1 MISRA
6 VRLIL
11 LTGLLLLALF
21 QAGAQQ
27 FYWERPE
34 ILVEEN
40 ASFIRSAGE
49 GSVSALLWHE
59 FGEPSEDGTRSLYIS
74 VMVRSGGWN
83 RFERVLGPFDYV
95 GEKVPVASL
104 AVNGRGHIFIAI
116 AVSGN
121 NIGLYRSTDRGESFT
136 LLAQPGL
143 ADSNVTI
150 VAPRLSISSD
160 GSLFLFVTQ
169 PLLSG
174 SGQSLTV
181 QSSLGAAYSVSRD
194 GTDWTD
200 FRPLVQNP
208 DISYVY
214 LPSHVAYGGRDYVV
228 FQASPSES
236 RYYQLYLVSSEN
248 SGASWSPPVRLT
260 GFSDSSIA
268 DNPDPDLYDN
278 QRPNLFSD
286 NAGIH
291 LAWERRYAG
300 STPPQ
305 IFYALLDGDGRF
317 TNGAELVTRGSN
329 ICRNP
334 VVTAADGE
342 TVLLWYDDRKGE
354 NRIFFAARQALGWQE
369 QDVSIMDGIS
379 AFPVYLRQDGELYL
393 LWENIYRERSRIA
406 FLEPDRAAP
415 SPRIRPLDFRDGT
428 ASGRDSYSISWNL
441 PDDSS
446 GIAGFSYSL
455 DRDPDGAP
463 PRSLMVLRPDDRRFR
478 TTITEDGSWY
488 FHVAARD
495 YAGNWSDPS
504 TVEVL
509 RDTTPPSPVSF
520 ISPETDEDGFLP
532 SNTGSIVWNEPPED
546 DVAGYTYRLQYLAGT
561 GYDGD
566 LEDLRI
572 VSPPGGIRLEE
583 PELDFR
589 NIDNGIWGV
598 SVAAVDEVGNT
609 GEPALL
615 RFKVNKYIPVTYI
628 NSLSMNEDELGRYL
642 VTIRGRGFSVGGTV
656 GEVLIDRDRREPW
669 DYRFGSESGAYRVLN
684 DRLIDGPVI
693 EDIDGGTYYI
703 GVVHPVRG
711 TYFSTV
717 PLSFSDSG
725 TVKFGDFTILEG
737 PAPVLR
743 RLRHIAL
750 SGGQVSFVLIMTLLV
765 FGLLFTL
772 YRLMH
777 LAREGSYIRSEAI
790 ALLESRQMPHEE
802 QKERIETMAKER
814 KGLQKK
820 FILLVTFLVL
830 IIVLLVS
837 LPLGRFMIDTQQRN
851 LADGLQQSTRV
862 LVESL
867 ASGAQK
873 FLPEENTIELG
884 RLPAQSQAAE
894 DALYATIT
902 GFASSQISGLE
913 EDYYDYLWATN
924 DPGIEEKLVGTAD
937 DAPEE
942 AGFRRGGARMEDAV
956 SPETEALQ
964 ARINRMA
971 EEEVGALSRELSR
984 LQDEARTAA
993 GRLVARRDEDTA
1005 QLLQELQDAIAGI
1018 NSEIEAALQEIGS
1031 EVSSVP
1037 GFDQETILTG
1047 PSEYIFF
1054 RPIVYQDSSRPGVY
1068 YHGLIRLGITTDRI
1082 RSEIITS
1089 RDELVRRTAII
1100 ALGAILIG
1108 IIGAMILAAIILI
1121 PIKRLVAG
1129 VELISE
1135 TEDKEKLKD
1144 HVIKIKGRD
1153 ELFQLA
1159 ETINEMT
1166 QGLVKAEGARKDLTI
1181 GKEVQKMFIPL
1192 EVDARGN
1199 KKTTASNQYPG
1210 LNLFGY
1216 YEGAKGVSGD
1226 YFDYM
1231 ELPGNLYAIIKCDIA
1246 GKGVPASLIMVE
1258 VATIFRNFLNEW
1270 KRGQER
1276 AAAIARSKG
1285 ISPRKQEPAISQL
1298 VSSING
1304 LVQERGF
1311 QGRFAA
1317 LIVVLIDAD
1326 SGKTTFCHA
1335 GDNQVHIYDGEK
1347 NGMVIKTLP
1356 QAPAAGVFDNDMV
1369 DMQGGF
1375 PAIPHVLRMKDRYF
1389 LFTDGIEEAQR
1400 RFRNS
1405 RFEVITCNEPG
1416 LEQGELHDTHPVGND
1431 NEELGIPRI
1440 QDIINTFYRKGT
1452 YRLEKYHN
1460 PVPDELLE
1468 FDFSTCADTIEEA
1481 VLALIAVEKVFR
1493 LNPDPKAGEG
1503 DLVHVDLKIDAFLR
1517 EHFVQYKHYFE
1528 NRESTR
1534 TDVFVAYHSIKEDE
1548 QYDDLTILGIERV

>member
-1 MISRA
+1 M
-6 VRLIL
+6 L
-11 LTGLLLLALF
+11 LTLF

-34 ILVEEN
+34 ILVEDD
-40 ASFIRSAGE
+40 ASFIRSANGE
-49 GSVSALLWHE
+49 PVSAVLWHD
-59 FGEPSEDGTRSLYIS
+59 FGEPAKDGSRSLYIS
-74 VMVRSGGWN
+74 MLVRSDGWKSH
-83 RFERVLGPFDYV
+83 ERVLGPFDYV

-104 AVNGRGHIFIAI
+104 AVNGRGHIFIAL

-121 NIGLYRSTDRGESFT
+121 NIGLYRSVDLGESFN

-143 ADSNVTI
+143 ADKSVTT

-160 GSLFLFVTQ
+160 GSLLLFVTQ

-181 QSSLGAAYSVSRD
+181 QTSLGSAYSVSRD
-194 GTDWTD
+194 GFTWSD

-208 DISYVY
+208 LISYVY
-214 LPSHVAYGGRDYVV
+214 LPSHVAYGGSDYVV

-236 RYYQLYLVSSEN
+236 RFYQLYLVRSDDGGS
-248 SGASWSPPVRLT
+248 SWSPPLRLT
-260 GFSDSSIA
+260 DFADTSIA
-268 DNPDPDLYDN
+268 DNPDPDVYDN
-278 QRPNLFSD
+278 QRPNLFAD
-286 NAGIH
+286 DAGIH

-300 STPPQ
+300 SSPPQ
-305 IFYALLDGDGRF
+305 VFYALLNEDGDF
-317 TNGAELVTRGSN
+317 SSEAELITRGSN
-329 ICRNP
+329 ISRNP
-334 VVTAADGE
+334 VVTAVGGE
-342 TVLLWYDDRKGE
+342 PVLFWYDDRKGE

-369 QDVSIMDGIS
+369 QDVSIMDGVS
-379 AFPVYLRQDGELYL
+379 AFPVYIKQDGELYL
-393 LWENIYRERSRIA
+393 LWENTFRGRSRIA

-415 SPRIRPLDFRDGT
+415 APRISPLDFRAGR
-428 ASGRDSYSISWNL
+428 ASGQDSYSISWNL

-455 DRDPDGAP
+455 DRTPDGAP
-463 PRSLMVLRPDDRRFR
+463 PRRLMVLRPDDRRFR
-478 TTITEDGSWY
+478 TTIPEDGSWY

-504 TVEVL
+504 TVEVI
-509 RDTTPPSPVSF
+509 RDTTPPSRVSF
-520 ISPETDEDGFLP
+520 RVPEADENGFLP

-546 DVAGYTYRLQYLAGT
+546 DVAGYTYRLQYLTGT
-561 GYDGD
+561 GFEGD
-566 LEDLRI
+566 PEELRV
-572 VSPPGGIRLEE
+572 VSPPGGIRVEE
-583 PELDFR
+583 PGLDFR
-589 NIDNGIWGV
+589 NIDNGVWGI
-598 SVAAVDEVGNT
+598 SVAAVDKVGNT
-609 GEPALL
+609 GEPAVL
-615 RFKVNKYIPVTYI
+615 RFKVNKYIPVTFI
-628 NSLSMNEDELGRYL
+628 NNLAMNEDELGRYL
-642 VTIRGRGFSVGGTV
+642 VSIRGRGFSVGGTV

-669 DYRFGSESGAYRVLN
+669 DYRFGIESGAYRVLN

-693 EDIDGGTYYI
+693 EDIDGGTYYL

-711 TYFSTV
+711 TYFSAV
-717 PLSFSDSG
+717 PLSFTDSG

-750 SGGQVSFVLIMTLLV
+750 SGGQVSFVLIMTLLA
-765 FGLLFTL
+765 FGLLFSL
-772 YRLMH
+772 YRLMR
-777 LAREGSYIRSEAI
+777 LVREGSYIRSEAI

-830 IIVLLVS
+830 LIVLLVS
-837 LPLGRFMIDTQQRN
+837 LPLGRFMIHTQQRN

-867 ASGAQK
+867 ASGAGK

-902 GFASSQISGLE
+902 GFGTSQVSGLE
-913 EDYYDYLWATN
+913 DDYYDYLWATN
-924 DPGIEEKLVGTAD
+924 DPDIADKLTGSAD
-937 DAPEE
+937 DAPGEV
-942 AGFRRGGARMEDAV
+942 GFRRGAARFEDLV
-956 SPETEALQ
+956 SPEIDALRS
-964 ARINRMA
+964 RINRRA
-971 EEEVGALSRELSR
+971 EEEVGALSRELLQ

-993 GRLVARRDEDTA
+993 GRLVARRNEDVA
-1005 QLLQELQDAIAGI
+1005 QLLQELQDAIADI
-1018 NSEIEAALQEIGS
+1018 NSEIEAKLQRIGA

-1037 GFDQETILTG
+1037 DFDQETILTG
-1047 PSEYIFF
+1047 PSEYVFY

-1068 YHGLIRLGITTDRI
+1068 YHGLIRLGITTERI
-1082 RSEIITS
+1082 RGEIITS

-1121 PIKRLVAG
+1121 PIKQLVAG

-1166 QGLVKAEGARKDLTI
+1166 KGLVKAEAARKDLTI

-1192 EVDARGN
+1192 EVDSRGN
-1199 KKTTASNQYPG
+1199 KKTTASNQYSG

-1276 AAAIARSKG
+1276 AAAIARSKN
-1285 ISPRKQEPAISQL
+1285 ITPRKQEPAISQL
-1298 VSSING
+1298 VSSINS

-1347 NGMVIKTLP
+1347 SSMIIKTLP

-1375 PAIPHVLRMKDRYF
+1375 PAIPHMFRMKDRLF

-1400 RFRNS
+1400 RFRDS
-1405 RFEVITCNEPG
+1405 RFEVISCNEPG

-1440 QDIINTFYRKGT
+1440 QDIVNTFYRKEI

-1468 FDFSTCADTIEEA
+1468 FNFSTCSDTIEEA

-1493 LNPDPKAGEG
+1493 LNPDPTAGEG

-1517 EHFVQYKHYFE
+1517 EHFLQYSQYFE
-1528 NRESTR
+1528 NRESSR

-1548 QYDDLTILGIERV
+1548 QYDDLTILGVERV